1 MQIVG
6 DDLQMYGF
14 PVDAAGHHGFE
25 RLPVCW
31 CAERQPIGVARPD
44 GAGASPIS
52 VGHKFQRGEFDRCQM
67 IRAVGIGK
75 PVDLRL
81 PSGRGHR
88 YPQMVERSA
97 ATDERF
103 SRGLVGVHYS
113 TWIEE

>member
-1 MQIVG
+1 MTSRCT
-6 DDLQMYGF
+6 
-14 PVDAAGHHGFE
+14 AS
-25 RLPVCW
+25 RLTLLVTMVSKDC
-31 CAERQPIGVARPD
+31 Q
-44 GAGASPIS
+44 S
-52 VGHKFQRGEFDRCQM
+52 VGALNGSRSVWRSEMALARLRSRSVTNSNGGEFDRCQI
-67 IRAVGIGK
+67 IRAVGVRK